1 MAALS
6 ADFRLALRSFELSL
20 ALDVERV
27 VALVGPSGAGKTSVL
42 RVIAGLTR
50 PQAGRVGLNGEPW
63 VDVERGV
70 FVPPDARSVG
80 LVFQEY
86 ALFPHMSVR
95 QNVAFGGKRRVDELL
110 ERFRIG
116 KLAGARPRE
125 LSGGERQRVA
135 LARALARDP
144 GVLLL
149 DEPLSALDTHTKA
162 AVRVELEELLDGLEL
177 PTLIVTHDYEDAA
190 ALAETV
196 GVLVDGAVRQI
207 GSPDELV
214 ARPADPF
221 VASFTGANLMRGHAE
236 PMENGLT
243 IVWLEAGEVVY
254 STDEA
259 RGAVGV
265 VVYPWD
271 VAVGRLQITD
281 GSALNLLAG
290 QVSSVVPI
298 GNRVR
303 VRIGP
308 LTAEVTAA
316 SAEKLELA
324 RGGTAYASFKA
335 TGTRLVPL

>member
-1 MAALS
+1 VAALS
-6 ADFRLALRSFELSL
+6 ADFRLGLRSFELSL
-20 ALDVERV
+20 ELAVERT

-42 RVIAGLTR
+42 RVIAGLAR
-50 PQAGRVGLNGEPW
+50 PDAGRVELDGETW
-63 VDVERGV
+63 VDVERGI
-70 FVPPDARSVG
+70 FLSPERRRVG

-86 ALFPHMSVR
+86 ALFPHLSVR
-95 QNVAFGGKRRVDELL
+95 QNVAFGGKERVDDLL
-110 ERFRIG
+110 ERFRLT
-116 KLAGARPRE
+116 KLTAARPRE

-135 LARALARDP
+135 LARALAREP

-149 DEPLSALDTHTKA
+149 DEPLSALDAHTKA
-162 AVRVELEELLDGLEL
+162 TVRVELEELLRSLEL

-196 GVLVDGAVRQI
+196 GVLVEGRLRQVGA
-207 GSPDELV
+207 PEELV

-221 VASFTGANLMRGHAE
+221 VASFTGANLLRGHAE
-236 PMENGLT
+236 LLEGGLT
-243 IVWLEAGEVVY
+243 SIRLETGEVVY
-254 STDEA
+254 STDRA
-259 RGAVGV
+259 RGEVGV

-271 VAVGRLQITD
+271 VAVGRVQVD
-281 GSALNLLAG
+281 GSALNLVAG
-290 QVSSVVPI
+290 EVASVVPV

-324 RGGTAYASFKA
+324 RGGTVYASFKA
-335 TGTRLVPL
+335 TGTRLVPLA

>member
-6 ADFRLALRSFELSL
+6 ADFRLGLRSFELSVAL
-20 ALDVERV
+20 AVDRT

-42 RVIAGLTR
+42 CAIAGLVR
-50 PQAGRVGLNGEPW
+50 PDAGRVALDGEAW
-63 VDVERGV
+63 VDVERRV
-70 FVPPDARSVG
+70 FLAPEHRRVG

-86 ALFPHMSVR
+86 ALFPHLSVR
-95 QNVAFGGKRRVDELL
+95 QNVAFGGKARVDELL
-110 ERFRIG
+110 ERFRLT
-116 KLAGARPRE
+116 KLASARPRE

-135 LARALARDP
+135 LARALARGP

-149 DEPLSALDTHTKA
+149 DEPLSALDAHTKA
-162 AVRVELEELLDGLEL
+162 TVRVELEELLRGLDL

-196 GVLVDGAVRQI
+196 GVLVEGKLRQL
-207 GSPDELV
+207 GTPEELV
-214 ARPADPF
+214 SRPADPF
-221 VASFTGANLMRGHAE
+221 VASFTGANLLRGHAE
-236 PMENGLT
+236 PIEDGLT
-243 IVWLEAGEVVY
+243 SIRLESGDVVY
-254 STDEA
+254 STDRA
-259 RGAVGV
+259 RGEVGV

-271 VAVGRLQITD
+271 VAVGRVHVD
-281 GSALNLLAG
+281 GSALNLVAG
-290 QVSSVVPI
+290 EVASVVSV

-316 SAEKLELA
+316 SAEKLELT
-324 RGGTAYASFKA
+324 RGGRAFASFKA